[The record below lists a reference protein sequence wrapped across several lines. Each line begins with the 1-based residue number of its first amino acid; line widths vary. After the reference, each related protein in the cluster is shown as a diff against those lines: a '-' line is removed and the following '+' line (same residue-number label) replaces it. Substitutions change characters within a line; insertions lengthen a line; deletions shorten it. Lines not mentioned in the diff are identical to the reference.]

1 MPSFSKLKQI
11 KELRTQAKQ
20 MQNKLSEEEVTV
32 DHRGVS
38 ITMDGNQKIKN
49 INIKEELLA
58 PNKKSDL
65 EKNIIKTYEHTIKKI
80 HKIMATQIKD
90 SGIDFPGMK

>member
-20 MQNKLSEEEVTV
+20 MQNSLSEEEFTV

-49 INIKEELLA
+49 INIKEELLS

-65 EKNIIKTYEHTIKKI
+65 EKNIIRTHEHAIKKV
-80 HKIMATQIKD
+80 HKIMAAKIKD
-90 SGIDFPGMK
+90 SGMSLPGIN